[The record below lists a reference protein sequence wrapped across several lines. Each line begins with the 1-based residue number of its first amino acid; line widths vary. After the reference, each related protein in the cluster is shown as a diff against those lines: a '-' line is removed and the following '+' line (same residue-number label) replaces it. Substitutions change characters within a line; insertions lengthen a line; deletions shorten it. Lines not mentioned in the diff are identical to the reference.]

1 MLYATLNTNIK
12 SVWYYMN
19 TLFYFHNQGKNLHNN
34 NIIIIQELK
43 IDLKGL

>member
-1 MLYATLNTNIK
+1 
-12 SVWYYMN
+12 MN
-19 TLFYFHNQGKNLHNN
+19 TLFYFNNQGKNLHNN